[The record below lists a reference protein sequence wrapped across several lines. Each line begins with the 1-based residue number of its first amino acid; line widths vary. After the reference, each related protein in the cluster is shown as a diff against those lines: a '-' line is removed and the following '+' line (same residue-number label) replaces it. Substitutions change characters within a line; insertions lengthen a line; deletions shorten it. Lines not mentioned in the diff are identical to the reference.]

1 MFFALPLNKKIT
13 NVIH

>member
-13 NVIH
+13 NVIQ